1 MTKIMNT
8 GNTAC
13 AMAVKAA
20 NVDFIAAYPI
30 TPQTT
35 ISEKLADYAA
45 AGELKGKYLPVESEH
60 SVMSA
65 VAAASATG
73 ARTFTATSSQG
84 LLYMHEIIHFTAGGR
99 LPVVMVNVNR
109 AVCAPWCLYV
119 DHQDA
124 VSQRDTG
131 WLQFYCSS
139 HQEIYDTV
147 FLAYKVAEAVE
158 IPVMI
163 NYDGFLLSHSMLPF
177 ETVEQEIIDKYLPA
191 RRPAW
196 RLHPQWGGTFGNV
209 AGAAEYADFRGK
221 LACDTLAAGEVIE
234 KAIAEYE
241 ELTGRKQPGM
251 IEVTGPADA
260 EVFVLSMGSM
270 AAEMELAVEELQKKG
285 IKAAAIKLRIF
296 RPFPAKKL
304 AAALNPGSALVVL
317 DRNLAYGHEGGA
329 LFMEAKSALYDHEKK
344 IRVLGKSVGIGGQDL
359 PAEVLAAEIQGLL
372 EGEDK

>member
-1 MTKIMNT
+1 MTKVMNT

-13 AMAVKAA
+13 AMAVKSAD
-20 NVDFIAAYPI
+20 VDFIAAYPI

-45 AGELKGKYLPVESEH
+45 AGQLKGKYLPVESEH

-109 AVCAPWCLYV
+109 AVCSPWCLYV

-124 VSQRDTG
+124 ISQRDTG
-131 WLQFYCSS
+131 WLQFYCAS

-177 ETVEQEIIDKYLPA
+177 ETVDQELIQRFLPP
-191 RRPAW
+191 RKPAW

-209 AGAAEYADFRGK
+209 AGAAEYAGFRQK
-221 LACDTLAAGEVIE
+221 LADDTIAALPVIE
-234 KAIAEYE
+234 KALAEYE
-241 ELTGRKQPGM
+241 ALTGRKQPGL
-251 IEVTGPADA
+251 IEVSGPEDA
-260 EVFVLSMGSM
+260 QVFILSMGSM
-270 AAEMELAVEELQKKG
+270 AAEMELAAEALRQKG
-285 IKAAAIKLRIF
+285 VKAAALKLRVF
-296 RPFPAKKL
+296 RPFPAEKL
-304 AAALNPGSALVVL
+304 AAVLNPGSTLVVL

-329 LFMEAKSALYDHEKK
+329 LLMEARSALYDNQKR
-344 IRVLGKSVGIGGQDL
+344 IRVVGKSMGIGGQDL
-359 PAEVLAAEIQGLL
+359 PAEALAAEIRGLL
-372 EGEDK
+372 GGGKQ

>member
-1 MTKIMNT
+1 MSKIMNT
-8 GNTAC
+8 GNSAC
-13 AMAVKAA
+13 AMAVKQAH
-20 NVDFIAAYPI
+20 VDFIAAYPI

-45 AGELKGKYLPVESEH
+45 AGELTGKYLPVESEH

-84 LLYMHEIIHFTAGGR
+84 LLYMHEILHFTAGGR

-109 AVCAPWCLYV
+109 SVCAPWCLYV

-147 FLAYKVAEAVE
+147 FLAYKVAETVE

-177 ETVEQEIIDKYLPA
+177 ETLDQAAVDKYLPP
-191 RRPAW
+191 RKPAW

-209 AGAAEYADFRGK
+209 AGAAEYAGFRQK
-221 LACDTLAAGEVIE
+221 LALDTLASLPVMEE
-234 KAIAEYE
+234 AIAQYE
-241 ELTGRKQPGM
+241 KVSGRPQPGV
-251 IEVTGPADA
+251 IQVYGPEDA

-270 AAEMELAVEELQKKG
+270 AAEMELAVERLGQMG
-285 IKAAAIKLRIF
+285 IKAAAIKLRVF
-296 RPFPAKKL
+296 RPFPGEKI
-304 AAALNPGSALVVL
+304 AAALHPGSTLVVL
-317 DRNLAYGHEGGA
+317 DRNLAYGHQGGA
-329 LFMEAKSALYDHEKK
+329 LLMEARSALYDNKK
-344 IRVLGKSVGIGGQDL
+344 GIRILGKSVGIGGQDL
-359 PAEVLAAEIQGLL
+359 PADLLAAEIRSLL
-372 EGEDK
+372 EGEEK